1 MKCAVCQRTFD
12 LPAFPFLPPHTVFSD
27 VCPPCDGDFRQAVRN
42 LGPQVI
48 EEARKIQALK
58 MGIPTVP
65 QVKEATNGNR

>member
-42 LGPQVI
+42 LGPPEVY
-48 EEARKIQALK
+48 
-58 MGIPTVP
+58 T
-65 QVKEATNGNR
+65 